1 MVGHVTQ
8 SEHMCAILI
17 DHVFK
22 KDNEMRKKQQE
33 EYEQRKQERQEQ
45 EGKQQEDR
53 ELRKQERKELEQKHK
68 VIETC
73 GNKNGRNRRGN
84 SKRNEICD
92 DRSNS

>member
-33 EYEQRKQERQEQ
+33 
-45 EGKQQEDR
+45 DR
-53 ELRKQERKELEQKHK
+53 ELRRQEQQSSLQQDQEIKKGQHEQ
-68 VIETC
+68 E
-73 GNKNGRNRRGN
+73 KNHG
-84 SKRNEICD
+84 
-92 DRSNS
+92 